1 MQAQLTATETLL
13 ESIEAILAEEFSDNR
28 PTDIYLDP
36 EAGRL
41 YTFSERGAIPI
52 SAYHGIDRRIL
63 TVQECA
69 IPASVKRCLFELL
82 DTLVSILDLYE
93 GTEWTGRSHI
103 GVWPDEALQLLEATR
118 NGHFAQ
124 DLAYYMDSYDWFEP
138 ILSKLKF
145 RWWEGA
151 TAEEIID
158 EEGCGD
164 EDSLDGM
171 CHRDDAVA
179 WLKAEIAE
187 WEAEAKA
194 EDETDFEA
202 ECEAEDDA

>member
-1 MQAQLTATETLL
+1 MLEQLTATETLL
-13 ESIEAILAEEFSDNR
+13 ESIESILAEEFSDNC

-41 YTFSERGAIPI
+41 YSFSERGAIPI
-52 SAYHGIDRRIL
+52 SAYHGIDCRIL
-63 TVQECA
+63 TVQEGA

-124 DLAYYMDSYDWFEP
+124 DLAYYWDACEWFEP
-138 ILSKLKF
+138 ILSELKF
-145 RWWEGA
+145 RWEQGG
-151 TAEEIID
+151 TAEQIID
-158 EEGCGD
+158 DEGCGS
-164 EDSLDGM
+164 EESVDGM
-171 CHRDDAVA
+171 CDRDEAIA
-179 WLKAEIAE
+179 WLKTEIAD
-187 WEAEAKA
+187 WEAEAK
-194 EDETDFEA
+194 E
-202 ECEAEDDA
+202 EAEDGE